1 MDPTAADILCSTLTF
16 EEEAEAVS
24 DLYELKNYKKN
35 AMAIK
40 KYLRK
45 PVFESVKPV
54 TELKLRNHKFEN
66 YKNAR
71 TFVKF

>member
-1 MDPTAADILCSTLTF
+1 
-16 EEEAEAVS
+16 
-24 DLYELKNYKKN
+24 
-35 AMAIK
+35 MAIK